1 MVILSD
7 WNQEIDAYKIP
18 SDLIE
23 DINKV
28 AGPEA
33 FKFRNDVFNSKDI
46 KYYFGNIPNQ
56 KILDSYT
63 NLEWVHFGS
72 IGIDKLEDSFIKE
85 RKLTV
90 TNGAQTNTKAV
101 ITYCIG
107 EIFRSCKAGFTT
119 RRCNEEIEL
128 TREHFNSFYNHMID
142 YNEIS
147 ICVLGYGDIGQGIVK
162 LLSPIVKKINVVTR
176 TKRRNFKNV
185 SFYALTEIEKALKDT
200 SHLVNVLPLHAE
212 TKNIINLNCFRNTN
226 DLYYICAG
234 RAETHLLDDLIYAL
248 KKGIIRGASID
259 VHGLKGGMIQKSIL
273 KIKNVQLTPHISG
286 WTNKF
291 WSNQSKIILSNLEK
305 ATNSKFEEMINL
317 VYLKGA
323 KIK

>member
-23 DINKV
+23 DINKM

-33 FKFRNDVFNSKDI
+33 FKFRNDVFDSKDI

-56 KILDSYT
+56 KILDNFT

-85 RKLTV
+85 KQLTV
-90 TNGAQTNTKAV
+90 TNGAHTNTKAV

-107 EIFRSCKAGFTT
+107 EIFRSCKAGFIS
-119 RRCNEEIEL
+119 RSCNEGIEL
-128 TREHFNSFYNHMID
+128 TREHFNSFYNDMID

-147 ICVLGYGDIGQGIVK
+147 ICLLGYGDIGQGLVK

-176 TKRRNFKNV
+176 TKRTNFKNV
-185 SFYALTEIEKALKDT
+185 SFYALPEIEKALKDT
-200 SHLVNVLPLHAE
+200 SHLVNVLPLHQE
-212 TKNIINLNCFRNTN
+212 TKNIVNMHCLRNINNI
-226 DLYYICAG
+226 YYICAG
-234 RAETHLLDDLIYAL
+234 RAETHLLDDVIYAL

-259 VHGLKGGMIQKSIL
+259 VHGLKSGMIQKSIL

-291 WSNQSKIILSNLEK
+291 WSNQSKIILFNLEK
-305 ATNSKFEEMINL
+305 ATNGKYEDMINL
-317 VYLKGA
+317 VYLKGER
-323 KIK
+323 IK